1 MSNVT
6 RRDVLKG
13 FAFGSL
19 AMAAGGLTTGCAPTA
34 PVSDEALAAS
44 GEGRAY
50 RFAKRV
56 SEVADRAEL
65 EADVQIGRASCRERV

>member
-44 GEGRAY
+44 GEG
-50 RFAKRV
+50 
-56 SEVADRAEL
+56 
-65 EADVQIGRASCRERV
+65 